1 MSLEGG
7 FTMRKSLNP
16 KQASLTLLIVCC
28 ILVVAAI
35 GLHNKHYWPFK
46 RADTTT
52 AANALNEVADRVA
65 KLKQAGDTPTLEQL
79 VDAFQPL
86 ELIDV
91 HNHDASGSRYFSMLE
106 PWKRLHINK
115 VVLFGD
121 VSEPSAIGTDA
132 VAWSAYQSSPEQFLP
147 FFSGFDLHDE
157 GSLDVIRNNLEQG
170 YFGLGEIA
178 AASTFSPVVS
188 RVAWKASDPMDGFL
202 PDIYELLAT
211 YKAPILLH
219 IDPPNG
225 YPILKLEE
233 ALEAYPNT
241 TFIFGHMNAYSSP
254 EEIDRLL
261 GKHSNLYADF
271 FAGFSVYNPE
281 GGGHPENFIPIM
293 RKYPE
298 RFMLSTDSGYGIGS
312 EEQAIDAMHRIL
324 YLLDDPELA
333 RKIAH
338 DNMMELIQA
347 QPATM
352 TQLAAIRKLVADSGE
367 IYNYDKMSKL
377 EAGEILANAGKR

>member
-1 MSLEGG
+1 
-7 FTMRKSLNP
+7 MRKSLNP
-16 KQASLTLLIVCC
+16 KQASLALLAVCC
-28 ILVVAAI
+28 IVVI
-35 GLHNKHYWPFK
+35 TIVWLNSKSYWPFE
-46 RADTTT
+46 RADT
-52 AANALNEVADRVA
+52 ASANSVNEITDRVA
-65 KLKQAGDTPTLEQL
+65 KLKQAGNTPTLEQL
-79 VDAFQPL
+79 VDAFEPL
-86 ELIDV
+86 GLIDV
-91 HNHDASGSRYFSMLE
+91 HNHNASGSRYSSMLDV
-106 PWKRLHINK
+106 WKKNHISK

-132 VAWSAYQSSPEQFLP
+132 AAWLAYQSSPEQFLP
-147 FFSGFDLHDE
+147 FFSGFDLHDQ
-157 GSLDVIRNNLEQG
+157 GCLDVIRNNLEQG

-202 PDIYELLAT
+202 PDIYELIAT

-225 YPILKLEE
+225 YPVLKLEE
-233 ALEAYPNT
+233 ALEAHPNT

-293 RKYPE
+293 KKYPD
-298 RFMLSTDSGYGIGS
+298 RFMLSTDSGYGIES
-312 EEQAIDAMHRIL
+312 EEQAIDAMYRIL

-333 RKIAH
+333 KKIAH

-352 TQLAAIRKLVADSGE
+352 TQLSAIQKLAADRGKT
-367 IYNYDKMSKL
+367 YNYDNMSKL
-377 EAGEILANAGKR
+377 EAGEILANAEK